1 VLERVPSIVI
11 LCIAGLIGA
20 SLVISAHIQDGP
32 AFPSQ
37 IPAGDVPSDPI
48 ALLQGR
54 IDRGE
59 VRLRYMPERGYLPSL
74 LKELKIPA
82 SSQTLVF
89 SKTSLQT
96 DHISRAAPRA
106 VYFNDEVYVGWI
118 PGSPMM
124 EIAAVDPKYGAM
136 FYTIAQTEAKSP
148 AFRRLEQPCT
158 GCHGPVHAAVP
169 APLFLMMSTDTNELG
184 DILNDFFLT
193 TDRSPFSERWGGW
206 YVTGS
211 VGNAKHMGRAI
222 PSDTKRYLT
231 SHSDPVAL
239 MLLAHQA
246 DVHNRMS
253 EAAQKL
259 RLSKGEE
266 GLPETLDPLVNV
278 LTFSGEATFAAPV
291 RGSSSF
297 AKEFTA
303 KGPKDRRGRS
313 LRDFDLQRRLFRYPV
328 SYLIYSEAFR
338 QLSPAARA
346 YVYGRLRA
354 EPFPQLSEAERAATL
369 EILAATLPEF
379 QR

>member
-1 VLERVPSIVI
+1 MFGVTLVL
-11 LCIAGLIGA
+11 
-20 SLVISAHIQDGP
+20 SAPVQDGP
-32 AFPSQ
+32 TFPSQ
-37 IPAGDVPSDPI
+37 IPAGELPTDPI
-48 ALLQGR
+48 ALLQRR

-59 VRLRYMPERGYLPSL
+59 IRMGYTQDHGYLPAL
-74 LKELKIPA
+74 LKELKIPV

-96 DHISRAAPRA
+96 DHISRTAPRA
-106 VYFNDEVYVGWI
+106 VYFNDDVYVGWI

-124 EIAAVDPKYGAM
+124 EIASVDPRYGAM
-136 FYTIAQTEAKSP
+136 FYTVAQAEAKSP

-158 GCHGPVHAAVP
+158 GCHGPVQAAVP
-169 APLFLMMSTDTNELG
+169 APLFLMMSTDTDERG

-206 YVTGS
+206 YVTGN

-222 PSDTKRYLT
+222 PADTNRYLT

-246 DVHNRMS
+246 DVHNRLS

-259 RLSKGEE
+259 RLSKGTE
-266 GLPETLDPLVNV
+266 GLADALDPLVNV

-291 RGSSSF
+291 QGASNF

-313 LRDFDLQRRLFRYPV
+313 LRDFDLRRRLFRYPV

-338 QLSPAARA
+338 QLPPAARQ
-346 YVYGRLRA
+346 YVYGRLRS
-354 EPFPQLSEAERAATL
+354 EPFPQLSPAERTATL
-369 EILAATLPEF
+369 EILTATLPEF
-379 QR
+379 PR

>member
-1 VLERVPSIVI
+1 VYPRSRSIVI
-11 LCIAGLIGA
+11 PCIVA
-20 SLVISAHIQDGP
+20 LVATALVLAAPVQDGP
-32 AFPSQ
+32 ALTSQ
-37 IPAGDVPSDPI
+37 IPSGEAPADPI
-48 ALLQGR
+48 ALLQRR

-59 VRLRYMPERGYLPSL
+59 VRLRYTADRGYLPSL
-74 LKELKIPA
+74 LKELDILA

-89 SKTSLQT
+89 SKTSLQM
-96 DHISRAAPRA
+96 DKISPAVPRA
-106 VYFNDEVYVGWI
+106 VYFNDDVYVGWI

-124 EIAAVDPKYGAM
+124 EIAAVDPKHGTM
-136 FYTIAQTEAKSP
+136 FYTVAQAESKTP
-148 AFRRLEQPCT
+148 AFNRLEQPCT
-158 GCHGPVHAAVP
+158 GCHGSVEPSVP
-169 APLFLMMSTDTNELG
+169 APLLLMMSTDTDDRGEVLR
-184 DILNDFFLT
+184 DFFLT

-211 VGNAKHMGRAI
+211 VGNAKHMGRSI

-253 EAAQKL
+253 EAAHKL
-259 RLSKGEE
+259 RTVTGADR
-266 GLPETLDPLVNV
+266 LPEVLDPLVKV
-278 LTFSGEATFAAPV
+278 LTFSDEARLVAPV

-297 AKEFTA
+297 AREFTA

-313 LRDFDLQRRLFRYPV
+313 LRDFDLQRRMFRYPV

-338 QLSPAARA
+338 QLPTAARE
-346 YVYGRLRA
+346 YVYGRVRA
-354 EPFPQLSEAERAATL
+354 EPFPQLTAAERTATL

-379 QR
+379 R